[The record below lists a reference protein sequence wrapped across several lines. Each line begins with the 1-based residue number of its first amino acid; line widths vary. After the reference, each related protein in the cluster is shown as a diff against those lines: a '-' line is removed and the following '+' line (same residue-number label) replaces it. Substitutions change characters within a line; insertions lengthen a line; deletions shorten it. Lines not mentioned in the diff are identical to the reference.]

1 MINYKVESKLNKK
14 DKQHEKGVEKMK
26 FIKDFIYDK
35 NDIVIAFLI
44 LVLAAGLIAWRMDVI
59 MSYPQTLADKTG
71 PTKTSVEEM
80 DEADDTDAST
90 KNATSSDGIWSGDAL
105 ASDVTVTVQAGAA
118 MTAVQSLVDAGLFSS
133 YEDFEKVCKSAGC
146 DPLNIKATTFTFGA
160 GATKADIAKTVT
172 N

>member
-71 PTKTSVEEM
+71 PTKTAVEDME
-80 DEADDTDAST
+80 DNDASNSTDT
-90 KNATSSDGIWSGDAL
+90 KTSSDGIWSGDAL

>member
-71 PTKTSVEEM
+71 PTKTAVEDM
-80 DEADDTDAST
+80 DDNDASNST
-90 KNATSSDGIWSGDAL
+90 DTETSSDGIWSGDVL

-146 DPLNIKATTFTFGA
+146 APLNIKATTFTFGA